1 MISHAV
7 RLSFA
12 VADESDAP
20 ELAALRVA
28 TACDLTKRFG
38 RGHWSGEASE
48 RGVMAGMHESKIW
61 LARRGSSIVATFRMS
76 TTKPWAID
84 RSFFAKSELP
94 LYLTDMAVRP
104 DLQGKGI
111 GRRCLV
117 KAVEYARAWPVDAI
131 RLDAYDA
138 EAGAGAFYEKCG
150 FREVGRMAHRGVPLV
165 YYERLIQLTPV
176 APACRSVLRSI
187 KEPQ

>member
-1 MISHAV
+1 MLAPQAI
-7 RLSFA
+7 RLAFS
-12 VADESDAP
+12 VADVS
-20 ELAALRVA
+20 LASAIAVLRVE
-28 TACDLTKRFG
+28 TARDLTARFG

-48 RGVMAGMHESKIW
+48 RGVVAGMAESKVW
-61 LARRGSSIVATFRMS
+61 VARRGQTVVATFRMS

-84 RSFFAKSELP
+84 RAYFARSSHP

-117 KAVEYARAWPVDAI
+117 RALECAKDWPADAI

-138 EAGAGAFYEKCG
+138 DAGAGEFYSKCG
-150 FREVGRMAHRGVPLV
+150 FREVGRVAYRGVPLT
-165 YYERLIQLTPV
+165 YYERLIP
-176 APACRSVLRSI
+176 
-187 KEPQ
+187 

>member
-1 MISHAV
+1 MILRAI

-28 TACDLTKRFG
+28 TAHDLTEKFG

-48 RGVMAGMHESKIW
+48 RGVIAGMRESKIW
-61 LARRGSSIVATFRMS
+61 LARRGASIVATFRMS

-84 RSFFAKSELP
+84 RSYFAKYPRP

-111 GRRCLV
+111 GRRCLA
-117 KAVEYARAWPVDAI
+117 KAVEYTQKWPADAI

-138 EAGAGAFYEKCG
+138 EAGAGAFYGKCG
-150 FREVGRMAHRGVPLV
+150 FREVGRVAYRGVPLV
-165 YYERLIQLTPV
+165 YYERLIQ
-176 APACRSVLRSI
+176 RM
-187 KEPQ
+187 